1 MEFIVLD
8 LNNATEA
15 QLTATLEC
23 NSRTARLMSSEIEK
37 LRRVSEAAQKREKQ
51 PEEETIVVQSQEK
64 EQSIVDE
71 DFENEV
77 EYYYSQIKKLNSD
90 NLDSE
95 FLNALPARKNY
106 QYERIMNRLKLES
119 FRTIKEIKDF
129 LSEEG
134 LSSGE
139 ISIFKDDLELEF
151 RKIQLLDKYL
161 APQAE
166 EEKVQETK
174 ENNLIFVPTSG
185 GGIRVLDEID
195 SMPIEYYDRF
205 NGLFRSIKE
214 GTFKNVKRFAGNSE
228 LAGLCEVRDN
238 KVRVLFVRLNNDSYA
253 IISAFI
259 KKTDNDSVYRSS
271 VTKKY
276 MNYQLVENSLIS
288 NLANEEFTQL
298 HKDYEK
304 ELFRKLSPSIDK
316 AIPVV
321 KKKSGD
327 TKC

>member
-1 MEFIVLD
+1 MEFIILD
-8 LNNATEA
+8 LNTATED
-15 QLTATLEC
+15 QLKATIEC
-23 NSRTARLMSSEIEK
+23 NNRTSRLMSSEIEK
-37 LRRVSEAAQKREKQ
+37 LKRVSEAAKNSPK
-51 PEEETIVVQSQEK
+51 PLIEETSPVQ
-64 EQSIVDE
+64 EQIKQGLLVDE

-95 FLNALPARKNY
+95 ILMALPSRKNY

-134 LSSGE
+134 FSSEE
-139 ISIFKDDLELEF
+139 ISLFKDDLELEF

-161 APQAE
+161 APQNE
-166 EEKVQETK
+166 EEQVQEPQ

-185 GGIRVLDEID
+185 GGIRVLDEVD

-205 NGLFRSIKE
+205 NGLFRSIKD

-259 KKTDNDSVYRSS
+259 KKADNDSVYRSS

-276 MNYQLVENSLIS
+276 MNYQIVENSLIS
-288 NLANEEFTQL
+288 NLSNEDFTQL
-298 HKDYEK
+298 HKDYEQ

>member
-37 LRRVSEAAQKREKQ
+37 LRRVSEAAQKSEKQ

-259 KKTDNDSVYRSS
+259 KKADNDSVYRSS

-276 MNYQLVENSLIS
+276 MNYQIVENSLIS
-288 NLANEEFTQL
+288 NLSNEDFTQL
-298 HKDYEK
+298 HKDYEQ